1 MRKIGAE
8 VVKAAGK
15 GKGREADEARGGGE
29 GKRQKKFLFELFL
42 ILF

>member
-1 MRKIGAE
+1 MRKIGAG

-29 GKRQKKFLFELFL
+29 GKRQKKFFL
-42 ILF
+42 NFF